1 MKEVGGLI
9 MSKRHQH
16 SLHAASVALESRR
29 GKRFIFLHIPKTAG
43 STIHH
48 RVLRR
53 SPYFIDVG
61 LESPQPHFTYRE
73 VAQQLS
79 RQTLERYWTFCFIRH
94 PVDRY
99 LSRIRYLQR
108 PDTADIVR
116 HKEEWQLANTV
127 GCPKQILRVAM
138 RECPAF
144 LEARHGW
151 PQTSFIVDDTQRIVA
166 DFIGTTETFSR
177 DIATVYRRLRL
188 YEKFFRRLRSVNVTG
203 RQYEELKNDA
213 ELVGMLREVYAADF
227 ELFELVQARG
237 GHGLKGLHLGSGA
250 HREHHLQPSPKAAA

>member
-1 MKEVGGLI
+1 MPV
-9 MSKRHQH
+9 RHQH
-16 SLHAASVALESRR
+16 SSHAASAVLESRR
-29 GKRFIFLHIPKTAG
+29 GRRFVFLHIPKTAG

-61 LESPQPHFTYRE
+61 LDSPQPHFTYRE
-73 VAQQLS
+73 LAQQLS
-79 RQTLERYWTFCFIRH
+79 PQTLERYWTFCFIRH

-108 PDTADIVR
+108 PDSAEIAR

-127 GCPKQILRVAM
+127 TCPKQILRIAL

-151 PQTSFIVDDTQRIVA
+151 PQTRFILDDAQRIST
-166 DFIGTTETFSR
+166 DFIGMTETFSR
-177 DIATVYRRLRL
+177 DIATVYRTLRL
-188 YEKFFRRLRSVNVTG
+188 YEKFLRRPRPVNVTSS
-203 RQYEELKNDA
+203 RYEELKHDA
-213 ELVGMLREVYAADF
+213 EFVSMLREVYAADF
-227 ELFELVQARG
+227 DLFELVQARG

-250 HREHHLQPSPKAAA
+250 GREGHAPQSAKAAA

>member
-1 MKEVGGLI
+1 MAA
-9 MSKRHQH
+9 RHQH
-16 SLHAASVALESRR
+16 SSHAASVALESRR
-29 GKRFIFLHIPKTAG
+29 GRRFVFLHIPKTAG

-61 LESPQPHFTYRE
+61 LESPQPHFTYCE
-73 VAQQLS
+73 LEHQLS

-108 PDTADIVR
+108 PETAEIAR

-127 GCPKQILRVAM
+127 TCPKQILQVAI

-151 PQTSFIVDDTQRIVA
+151 PQTRFIVDDAHHISV
-166 DFIGTTETFSR
+166 DFIGTTEAFSR
-177 DIATVYRRLRL
+177 DITTVYRRLRL
-188 YEKFFRRLRSVNVTG
+188 YEKFLRRLRPVNVTSQ
-203 RQYEELKNDA
+203 QYEELKHDP
-213 ELVGMLREVYAADF
+213 EFVSMLREVYAADF
-227 ELFELVQARG
+227 ELFELVQAKG
-237 GHGLKGLHLGSGA
+237 GHGLKGMHLGSGA
-250 HREHHLQPSPKAAA
+250 CRDGHAPQPSAKAAA

>member
-1 MKEVGGLI
+1 

-16 SLHAASVALESRR
+16 LLHAASVALESRR

-61 LESPQPHFTYRE
+61 LESPKPHFTYRE
-73 VAQQLS
+73 LVQQLS
-79 RQTLERYWTFCFIRH
+79 PQTLERYWKFCFIRH

-116 HKEEWQLANTV
+116 HQEEWQLANTV

-188 YEKFFRRLRSVNVTG
+188 YEKFFRSLRSVNVTG
-203 RQYEELKNDA
+203 RQYEELTNDA

-250 HREHHLQPSPKAAA
+250 CREGHTPHPAKAAA